1 MKVEA
6 MVRRLPVAWPNRR
19 PITRTSTPWARRKPD
34 TVNAVPV
41 PAQSEPAPLTQWYK
55 DRSMGLGRP
64 LGVVKCEAVWTVH
77 GTHPTKGDK
86 TITVNAKHPR
96 EAHAK
101 AKAALKASGHKVT
114 SVKFKEA
121 VIEGGPGSGRHP
133 DELGRAGKAADKSR
147 MGAIR
152 AHLQQMKMHMQ
163 AARSAPNKFV
173 QRAHMQQAYAHST
186 QARAGMGRFGIH
198 PSNTL
203 QRTSMGLYKKVYG
216 EAKKKIKPADI
227 PYKGST
233 MPVDTAGATGEVAI
247 DSLGIK
253 AALAAIFKQAEGGPG
268 SGRHPGFGAKM
279 YDAAAKAV
287 AARQAATAQ
296 RRAGYAARAKNIAA
310 KNVAA
315 KKAGD
320 SLMAQ
325 HLARMARQTVYGPK
339 VFGYRG
345 AQGFKVESL
354 NEAKK
359 KLKADP
365 KTLGISTFQV
375 GGQTYEAAPSTSYY
389 RSAGKALLQRKLTAD
404 EQSDIKKLKG
414 VYKKLKVEGGAG
426 SGNFEHGGRLHKQGF
441 SRVGGGTKVAPD
453 PQAKKDFHLA
463 AAKDKWYHRNE

>member
-34 TVNAVPV
+34 TVNAV

-121 VIEGGPGSGRHP
+121 VI
-133 DELGRAGKAADKSR
+133 
-147 MGAIR
+147 
-152 AHLQQMKMHMQ
+152 
-163 AARSAPNKFV
+163 
-173 QRAHMQQAYAHST
+173 
-186 QARAGMGRFGIH
+186 
-198 PSNTL
+198 
-203 QRTSMGLYKKVYG
+203 
-216 EAKKKIKPADI
+216 
-227 PYKGST
+227 
-233 MPVDTAGATGEVAI
+233 
-247 DSLGIK
+247 
-253 AALAAIFKQAEGGPG
+253 EGGPG